1 MSIVARYYSIGD
13 WIVILIQLICWITI
27 GAAFY
32 LTYTIIFPHILHYP
46 WPDNNSLPS
55 TKRDMET
62 TVVVAGSYNPPHLGH
77 VQMLLYLSKRYRNVI
92 AVIGCNPNKKYQVSP
107 QIRADML
114 RQCCASNN
122 ATATMNNSSS
132 NTSNIS
138 VEVVSGYIWKFLKQQ
153 QQQQVRHGGDNICR
167 LLFVR
172 GIRTWNQDGEEE
184 RLLHILNTFGPIL
197 AGPFVWPI
205 PTLFL
210 EGNPKYNHISSS
222 LIRRL
227 IEEYLQSSSWNPTA
241 RSITDLHNLIT
252 QFVPAAIASQVIE
265 AYSLVNHEKNVG
277 KE

>member
-1 MSIVARYYSIGD
+1 
-13 WIVILIQLICWITI
+13 
-27 GAAFY
+27 
-32 LTYTIIFPHILHYP
+32 
-46 WPDNNSLPS
+46 
-55 TKRDMET
+55 MET

-77 VQMLLYLSKRYRNVI
+77 LHMLLYLSKRYRNVI

-114 RQCCASNN
+114 RQCCANNTTANRNHSN
-122 ATATMNNSSS
+122 S

-153 QQQQVRHGGDNICR
+153 QQVRHGGDNICR

-172 GIRTWNQDGEEE
+172 GIRTWHQDGEDE

-222 LIRRL
+222 LIRRV
-227 IEEYLQSSSWNPTA
+227 IEEYLQSSSMNPTA
-241 RSITDLHNLIT
+241 RSIADLQNLIT
-252 QFVPAAIASQVIE
+252 QFVPAAIVSQVC
-265 AYSLVNHEKNVG
+265 
-277 KE
+277 